1 MIATI
6 TKSAASLTMFGVL
19 ALFASGCSQ
28 QATDADADAPTGE
41 VTEASHDDH
50 DHDDDHSGWWCTEH
64 GIPEEQCS
72 LCSADAAEACQAN
85 RVAMF
90 SVRSVSRRQV
100 RQAVCR
106 QVRRR
111 TPETDR
117 IGMPTKSRKS
127 RTAGHTSGRLI
138 SARVTVATSRMPRSL
153 ARVYL
158 NGLTRIWVRAR
169 AE

>member
-85 RVAMF
+85 GDW
-90 SVRSVSRRQV
+90 
-100 RQAVCR
+100 C
-106 QVRRR
+106 
-111 TPETDR
+111 EEHD
-117 IGMPTKSRKS
+117 
-127 RTAGHTSGRLI
+127 
-138 SARVTVATSRMPRSL
+138 
-153 ARVYL
+153 
-158 NGLTRIWVRAR
+158 R
-169 AE
+169 AESQCFLCDPSRADKFAKLYVAKFGEEPPKPTE